1 MSNANVESDF
11 LYIATCMRHHV
22 TALGN
27 KNATMMNLKLYK
39 TMYGLTLLQTRVV
52 WNNIIT
58 SEQMVDRY
66 EKNIYYG
73 HYVF

>member
-1 MSNANVESDF
+1 
-11 LYIATCMRHHV
+11 MRHHV

-52 WNNIIT
+52 WKNIIA
-58 SEQMVDRY
+58 SKQMVDSY

-73 HYVF
+73 HYVFYVITRQRYV